1 MYCRECGV
9 EVDASR
15 DRFCYNC
22 GTAIKSESA
31 TKAVEATWTP
41 GESSTDEGL
50 ESSPISA
57 PQRQASEL
65 TSKRELKG
73 VGGWLKFYIIFFCIV
88 APILGFLV
96 TLTAVLGLE
105 SNSDFSGFYN
115 WETYRNAMYGI
126 VVVNVFVMFRLAYI
140 LSTSELQT
148 TKGDAIMMMWVAGPV
163 ALIGGGIVM
172 HFALPE
178 GRVFEEIIP
187 AALGSAFWTTLW
199 TLYFKKSKRVA
210 NTYWKPV

>member
-41 GESSTDEGL
+41 GESSTDEEL

-65 TSKRELKG
+65 TSKRAEG
-73 VGGWLKFYIIFFCIV
+73 GGWLAKVLYH
-88 APILGFLV
+88 FLLHCCPH
-96 TLTAVLGLE
+96 TGLPC
-105 SNSDFSGFYN
+105 NFDSGS
-115 WETYRNAMYGI
+115 W
-126 VVVNVFVMFRLAYI
+126 
-140 LSTSELQT
+140 S
-148 TKGDAIMMMWVAGPV
+148 
-163 ALIGGGIVM
+163 
-172 HFALPE
+172 
-178 GRVFEEIIP
+178 
-187 AALGSAFWTTLW
+187 
-199 TLYFKKSKRVA
+199 
-210 NTYWKPV
+210 